1 MKIENNKIVIR
12 SAKLDDTKQLNT
24 WWNDGKV
31 MEHAGFPKGLG
42 ESLEKTKR
50 LVSENENQLSQRCVI
65 EIDSK
70 LVGECSYRIYKN
82 EAAIGIKIC
91 DFNYQNKGY
100 GTELL
105 KLLIKFLF
113 EDENLNSREKINRIF
128 LDTNLNNKRAQRV
141 YEKIGFNK
149 VGTRK
154 NCWKD
159 QLGRLQS
166 VVDYEMTRKDYNNL

>member
-12 SAKLDDTKQLNT
+12 SAKLDDAKQLNT

-105 KLLIKFLF
+105 
-113 EDENLNSREKINRIF
+113 
-128 LDTNLNNKRAQRV
+128 
-141 YEKIGFNK
+141 
-149 VGTRK
+149 
-154 NCWKD
+154 
-159 QLGRLQS
+159 
-166 VVDYEMTRKDYNNL
+166 